1 MKVVT
6 LPEAAGEL
14 REVEAEVPTRSAVA
28 VVVDLYSAG
37 AAGELPGEAEE
48 AELNW
53 VEAAGVVISS
63 AEAAVVADEWA
74 VGDHY
79 QMASAA
85 LRKRLQPD

>member
-1 MKVVT
+1 MTPPK
-6 LPEAAGEL
+6 AAGEL

-28 VVVDLYSAG
+28 GAVDLYSAG
-37 AAGELPGEAEE
+37 EAGELPGEAEE

-63 AEAAVVADEWA
+63 AGVAVVAGERA